1 MTKTAGVIADW
12 PSLRDHIE
20 LASCRMILG
29 GLFLAGVLARWAVFG
44 FALKGVLKMTRK
56 MISLAGV
63 VIAALSF
70 AVGGSDVEA
79 RHCRTHRNHCCRQS
93 VNNGCQQ
100 NSNIGFRNN
109 GTNGNCCQQSG
120 NNGYQQ
126 TSNYASGQMT
136 YGTTEAAVG
145 VSQPAPPV
153 ESAAPVPVN

>member
-1 MTKTAGVIADW
+1 
-12 PSLRDHIE
+12 
-20 LASCRMILG
+20 
-29 GLFLAGVLARWAVFG
+29 
-44 FALKGVLKMTRK
+44 MTRK

-70 AVGGSDVEA
+70 TVGGSDVEA

-93 VNNGCQQ
+93 VSNGCQQ
-100 NSNIGFRNN
+100 NANFGFRNN

-153 ESAAPVPVN
+153 EPVAPVPVN